1 MFLWISGFLKG
12 DDEDDSLQYGL
23 IVKPEHEA
31 AVMRTLD
38 WKSLDESPDGEWLLT
53 SEQIQQIAAATNE
66 KLPTGLDL
74 FISVRI

>member
-12 DDEDDSLQYGL
+12 NDEDDSLQYNL
-23 IVKPEHEA
+23 SVKPEHEA

-66 KLPTGLDL
+66 KLPMGLDL
-74 FISVRI
+74 FISVRM